1 MIFSTQASL
10 RISAHLI
17 DASGEGLDVTMTSGR
32 HAVDAGNPRRL
43 RGFSLIELL
52 VVVAVILII
61 AAIAIPNFL
70 RAKMAANESATVSSI
85 HAVNTAEIA
94 YSSACPSIGFSA
106 SLTELN
112 VSALCVSGTNQ
123 IDSTLAAGTKSG
135 YVSTDTPGAT
145 SPTLTYGL
153 NVDPLTRGVTGTRSF
168 FSSEV
173 SVTHYNQS
181 AAATVNDN
189 TIQ

>member
-85 HAVNTAEIA
+85 RRDCVFFLVSQ
-94 YSSACPSIGFSA
+94 YWVFRFS
-106 SLTELN
+106 
-112 VSALCVSGTNQ
+112 
-123 IDSTLAAGTKSG
+123 
-135 YVSTDTPGAT
+135 
-145 SPTLTYGL
+145 
-153 NVDPLTRGVTGTRSF
+153 
-168 FSSEV
+168 
-173 SVTHYNQS
+173 H
-181 AAATVNDN
+181 
-189 TIQ
+189 

>member
-1 MIFSTQASL
+1 MVSTQASL
-10 RISAHLI
+10 RDSAHLVDAGEEGVEVI
-17 DASGEGLDVTMTSGR
+17 MASGRNVMES
-32 HAVDAGNPRRL
+32 GNPRRS

-52 VVVAVILII
+52 VVVAIILII

-85 HAVNTAEIA
+85 HAINTAEIA
-94 YSSACPSIGFSA
+94 YSSSCPAIGFSA

-112 VSALCVSGTNQ
+112 VSAICVSGTNQ

-135 YVSTDTPGAT
+135 YVYSYTPGAT

-181 AAATVNDN
+181 AVATVNDN